1 MPGTVLLR
9 YKGFITVRQLFEMQ
23 SDITAKL
30 LMRPQEELE
39 SQQRVLRCK
48 NYYLENNTISK
59 ISQFYH
65 QTKNRNTWITTHI
78 WEVRLC
84 VVRIALLHIYFI
96 EQILVCCY
104 LNVQNVICTGSFR
117 PGQVMACWLAC

>member
-30 LMRPQEELE
+30 LVRPQEELE

-59 ISQFYH
+59 ISQF
-65 QTKNRNTWITTHI
+65 
-78 WEVRLC
+78 
-84 VVRIALLHIYFI
+84 
-96 EQILVCCY
+96 
-104 LNVQNVICTGSFR
+104 
-117 PGQVMACWLAC
+117 